1 MSKHI
6 LVSVFENSADV
17 RKAVDAL
24 IKGGVSK
31 EAISVIGKGNEEVIE
46 DIELEKENADILVW
60 GEQGAFWGALLG
72 LLMGGVFFIVPG
84 FGPIVAA
91 GPVVSALAGM
101 LGGALTGGAAV
112 ALAAALIEWGIGEAE
127 AKRYEK
133 LVKENKLL
141 LMVHGDE
148 EIVKKAEEILSKQN
162 TNEIKIH

>member
-1 MSKHI
+1 
-6 LVSVFENSADV
+6 
-17 RKAVDAL
+17 
-24 IKGGVSK
+24 
-31 EAISVIGKGNEEVIE
+31 
-46 DIELEKENADILVW
+46 
-60 GEQGAFWGALLG
+60 
-72 LLMGGVFFIVPG
+72 
-84 FGPIVAA
+84 
-91 GPVVSALAGM
+91 M

-162 TNEIKIH
+162 TNDIKIH